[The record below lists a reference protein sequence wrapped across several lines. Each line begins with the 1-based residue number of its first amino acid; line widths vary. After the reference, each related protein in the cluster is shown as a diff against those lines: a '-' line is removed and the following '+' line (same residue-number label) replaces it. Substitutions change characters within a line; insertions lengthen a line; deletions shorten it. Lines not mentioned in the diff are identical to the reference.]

1 MDKPYFTYRIQVVS
15 RERVRVDKRNSQNQ
29 SISDEPPR
37 NLRYQEKIELI
48 TGLVKKARDNQL
60 NKAEPIK
67 ELGEALFDLLF
78 DDAGARDF
86 INFYDEVV
94 QQKKQFLRVQL
105 DIDEEIMPEL
115 AALPWEFMS
124 LPARFNREIWLATDP
139 QVIFSR
145 HRALLTEPVVIQLG
159 KDEKLRIA
167 LVVSAPP
174 GMEFDYQPV
183 VEVLQTLVKEQADLI
198 ELLPLVKQA
207 DRKSINEILAL
218 KPHIFHFIGHG
229 QLEDEQGREVGQ
241 LALVDRQLEDAE
253 WIDAN
258 EFSRLFAQH
267 RPGIVVLQACEG
279 GALSASQAFA
289 GVASKVVQQNIP
301 VVVAMQYLVRINIAN
316 KFTRCF
322 YERLAEGYP
331 VDIAAQLGRLAI
343 ALEPPHYKRRD
354 FVTPVIFMRGQD
366 GYLFQRSEIQN
377 ELMASEKSSS
387 LDAKFED
394 FEAENAD
401 ITGNQAEELRGTNAS
416 AEFRKF
422 KITGGK
428 IIGNNIGKG
437 IGASVTTKMD
447 EKEANKINFEGV
459 HLHDH

>member
-1 MDKPYFTYRIQVVS
+1 MDKAYSTYRIQVVS

-94 QQKKQFLRVQL
+94 QQKKQFLRVEL

-139 QVIFSR
+139 HVIFSR

-198 ELLPLVKQA
+198 ELLPVLEQA

-289 GVASKVVQQNIP
+289 GVASRVVQQNIS

-316 KFTRCF
+316 KFTCRF

-331 VDIAAQLGRLAI
+331 VDIAAQQGRLAI

-366 GYLFQRSEIQN
+366 GYLFQRSEVDN
-377 ELMASEKSSS
+377 EPEASGERALLLAELESIKGKNTPITGIEGEELSEVDAIARLKNIETEGGSVHGIKVGKAEGSS
-387 LDAKFED
+387 LKTQMHLKKGENTTVGGTHINDA
-394 FEAENAD
+394 
-401 ITGNQAEELRGTNAS
+401 
-416 AEFRKF
+416 
-422 KITGGK
+422 
-428 IIGNNIGKG
+428 
-437 IGASVTTKMD
+437 
-447 EKEANKINFEGV
+447 
-459 HLHDH
+459 

>member
-183 VEVLQTLVKEQADLI
+183 VEVL
-198 ELLPLVKQA
+198 
-207 DRKSINEILAL
+207 
-218 KPHIFHFIGHG
+218 
-229 QLEDEQGREVGQ
+229 
-241 LALVDRQLEDAE
+241 
-253 WIDAN
+253 
-258 EFSRLFAQH
+258 
-267 RPGIVVLQACEG
+267 
-279 GALSASQAFA
+279 
-289 GVASKVVQQNIP
+289 
-301 VVVAMQYLVRINIAN
+301 
-316 KFTRCF
+316 
-322 YERLAEGYP
+322 
-331 VDIAAQLGRLAI
+331 
-343 ALEPPHYKRRD
+343 
-354 FVTPVIFMRGQD
+354 
-366 GYLFQRSEIQN
+366 
-377 ELMASEKSSS
+377 
-387 LDAKFED
+387 
-394 FEAENAD
+394 
-401 ITGNQAEELRGTNAS
+401 
-416 AEFRKF
+416 
-422 KITGGK
+422 
-428 IIGNNIGKG
+428 
-437 IGASVTTKMD
+437 
-447 EKEANKINFEGV
+447 
-459 HLHDH
+459 

>member
-1 MDKPYFTYRIQVVS
+1 MDKAYFTYRIQVVS

-94 QQKKQFLRVQL
+94 QQKKQFLRVEL

-198 ELLPLVKQA
+198 ELLPLVEQA

-289 GVASKVVQQNIP
+289 GVASRVVQQNIP

-322 YERLAEGYP
+322 YERLVEGYP

-366 GYLFQRSEIQN
+366 GYLFQRPQAEVEPVTPAKALSVVSKLNFGKAENVEATAIEVSEATGGN
-377 ELMASEKSSS
+377 YEAELN
-387 LDAKFED
+387 
-394 FEAENAD
+394 AENA
-401 ITGNQAEELRGTNAS
+401 Q
-416 AEFRKF
+416 
-422 KITGGK
+422 GGK
-428 IIGNNIGKG
+428 FIGFK
-437 IGASVTTKMD
+437 ADKVQ
-447 EKEANKINFEGV
+447 
-459 HLHDH
+459 

>member
-1 MDKPYFTYRIQVVS
+1 
-15 RERVRVDKRNSQNQ
+15 
-29 SISDEPPR
+29 
-37 NLRYQEKIELI
+37 
-48 TGLVKKARDNQL
+48 
-60 NKAEPIK
+60 
-67 ELGEALFDLLF
+67 
-78 DDAGARDF
+78 
-86 INFYDEVV
+86 
-94 QQKKQFLRVQL
+94 
-105 DIDEEIMPEL
+105 
-115 AALPWEFMS
+115 
-124 LPARFNREIWLATDP
+124 
-139 QVIFSR
+139 
-145 HRALLTEPVVIQLG
+145 
-159 KDEKLRIA
+159 
-167 LVVSAPP
+167 VVSAPP

-198 ELLPLVKQA
+198 ELLPVLEQA

-289 GVASKVVQQNIP
+289 GVASRVVQQNIS

-316 KFTRCF
+316 KFTCRF

-331 VDIAAQLGRLAI
+331 VDIAAQQGRLAI

-366 GYLFQRSEIQN
+366 GYLFQRSEVDN
-377 ELMASEKSSS
+377 EPEASGERALLLAELESIKGKNTPITGIEGEELSEVDAIARLKNIETEGGSVHGIKVGKAEGSS
-387 LDAKFED
+387 LKTQMHLKKGENTTVGGTHINDA
-394 FEAENAD
+394 
-401 ITGNQAEELRGTNAS
+401 
-416 AEFRKF
+416 
-422 KITGGK
+422 
-428 IIGNNIGKG
+428 
-437 IGASVTTKMD
+437 
-447 EKEANKINFEGV
+447 
-459 HLHDH
+459 